1 MVEMKLRI
9 LSIEREYGS
18 GGARIASELASRL
31 GWKLWDHALTEEI
44 AKLARVSPAAA
55 ERHDERPDPLLYRLA
70 KVFARG
76 SYERSIPVDD
86 ANVFDAERMVALLCQ
101 VIERVGAEGDCV
113 IVGRGAPYILRS
125 RPDAFHVFI
134 YAPREV
140 KIHRI
145 TTLGKSEAE
154 AADLVD
160 TIDKE
165 RAAFIKQYFGADWPT
180 RYLYNLWI
188 NSAVGDSATV
198 ETILQA
204 MKLHEQFRQD

>member
-1 MVEMKLRI
+1 MKLRI

-18 GGARIASELASRL
+18 GGAMIASELARRL

-44 AKLARVSPAAA
+44 AKLACVSPAAA
-55 ERHDERPDPLLYRLA
+55 ERHDERRDPLLYRLA

-76 SYERSIPVDD
+76 SYERSIPLEDE
-86 ANVFDAERMVALLCQ
+86 NVFDAERMVSLLCQ
-101 VIERVGAEGDCV
+101 VIQQVSEAGECV
-113 IVGRGAPYILRS
+113 IVGRGAPYILRD
-125 RPDAFHVFI
+125 RADAFHVFV

-140 KIHRI
+140 KISRI
-145 TTLGKSEAE
+145 MTLGKSEAE
-154 AADLVD
+154 ALELVD

-188 NSAVGDSATV
+188 NSAAGDQATV

>member
-1 MVEMKLRI
+1 MGMKLRI

-18 GGARIASELASRL
+18 GGAMIASELARRL

-101 VIERVGAEGDCV
+101 VIEHVGAEGDCV
-113 IVGRGAPYILRS
+113 IVGRGAPYILRG
-125 RPDAFHVFI
+125 RADAFHVFV

-145 TTLGKSEAE
+145 MTLGKSEAE

-188 NSAVGDSATV
+188 NSAAGDAATV

-204 MKLHEQFRQD
+204 MQLHEQLRQD